1 MAKLEQ
7 LVTPLELLA
16 AIRGGALKS
25 DILKQY
31 RTNDQELAVML
42 QPLYR
47 GGKMTKDEFNNFFRG
62 LSLNPPE
69 PRAAETVAVEQKPE
83 QPPESEPVPV
93 SAPEAPTQMAGV
105 SKTPKPIEQG
115 PIPGLEHAHA
125 ELERAADQAAVEEAV
140 PQAAAP
146 KVPVKPA
153 PAPKPRPTAEPKA
166 KPPAPPEPKAK
177 PEPKPKPEPKDKPEL
192 KQQKEAPAAAV
203 PTAPKTAKP
212 PLKAVPA
219 PAPAGARIQ
228 EPKIQPDMK
237 SLAAK
242 SKEEATIDLI
252 TVTVEEPLVPLVDEP
267 AVPTGQPEKI
277 LSTILSR
284 LDSIDARLLRIEKKL
299 ETR

>member
-31 RTNDQELAVML
+31 RTGDQELAVML

-47 GGKMTKDEFNNFFRG
+47 SGKMTKDEFNNFFRG
-62 LSLNPPE
+62 LTLKPLEAP
-69 PRAAETVAVEQKPE
+69 AAEAVAVEQKPE
-83 QPPESEPVPV
+83 LPPESASVPV
-93 SAPEAPTQMAGV
+93 SAPETPTLGEGV
-105 SKTPKPIEQG
+105 AKTAKPIEQG
-115 PIPGLEHAHA
+115 PIPGLEHGPA
-125 ELERAADQAAVEEAV
+125 ELERAADQAAAEETV

-153 PAPKPRPTAEPKA
+153 PEPRPRPAADPKA

-177 PEPKPKPEPKDKPEL
+177 PEPKPKPELKDKPEL
-192 KQQKEAPAAAV
+192 KQQKEAPAAAR
-203 PTAPKTAKP
+203 PAAPKTVKP
-212 PLKAVPA
+212 SLKAVPA
-219 PAPAGARIQ
+219 PAPAGARAQ
-228 EPKIQPDMK
+228 EAKIQPDMK

-242 SKEEATIDLI
+242 PKEEATIDLI
-252 TVTVEEPLVPLVDEP
+252 TVTVEEPLVPLVDVP
-267 AVPTGQPEKI
+267 AVPTGQPEET

-299 ETR
+299 ETS